1 LSRQRG
7 PLVPGVRHHP
17 PKPAASQRRHD
28 RARLIALERQFVPL
42 LVAGLLPILLLPLTA
57 KGDLAGRILLAA
69 MITLLSVQALRSLP
83 RLASGR
89 HAGIL
94 LVLYRGIAA
103 LSCIGCWVPVP
114 TSSWPNAAVRLLV
127 LSSMALF
134 FLISSLRLVHLLARV
149 PRVNLEVLA
158 GAAAGYLLL
167 GLTGGVI
174 ATATEVLQP
183 GSFSVAHGGG
193 HEMMMDRL
201 TYFSFITIGGL
212 GYGDILPTN
221 ALGERFA
228 ILLSVAS
235 TLYLTV
241 LMGLLLGRL
250 LASGAM
256 DPPNP

>member
-1 LSRQRG
+1 
-7 PLVPGVRHHP
+7 
-17 PKPAASQRRHD
+17 
-28 RARLIALERQFVPL
+28 
-42 LVAGLLPILLLPLTA
+42 
-57 KGDLAGRILLAA
+57 
-69 MITLLSVQALRSLP
+69 
-83 RLASGR
+83 
-89 HAGIL
+89 
-94 LVLYRGIAA
+94 
-103 LSCIGCWVPVP
+103 
-114 TSSWPNAAVRLLV
+114 
-127 LSSMALF
+127 
-134 FLISSLRLVHLLARV
+134 
-149 PRVNLEVLA
+149 
-158 GAAAGYLLL
+158 
-167 GLTGGVI
+167 
-174 ATATEVLQP
+174 VLQP